1 MGKQFDRV
9 YRLLVGVEGSDGIVI
24 EGKPKENALNITF
37 DIDKDLT
44 KQTNKCRLQVFNLSD
59 KTAKIFERDDSICIL
74 EAGYSEDIGLR
85 RIFVGAVL
93 KAWTSLKGAWLLNWS
108 YLMGKLQS
116 VIVLCLYHMLQV
128 FLGEKLLRMLLL
140 QWD

>member
-9 YRLLVGVEGSDGIVI
+9 YRLLVGVEGSDGIII

-59 KTAKIFERDDSICIL
+59 KTAKIAF
-74 EAGYSEDIGLR
+74 
-85 RIFVGAVL
+85 
-93 KAWTSLKGAWLLNWS
+93 
-108 YLMGKLQS
+108 
-116 VIVLCLYHMLQV
+116 V
-128 FLGEKLLRMLLL
+128 FLKLDIAKISVLDVFLLA
-140 QWD
+140 QF

>member
-44 KQTNKCRLQVFNLSD
+44 KQTNKMSL
-59 KTAKIFERDDSICIL
+59 
-74 EAGYSEDIGLR
+74 AGL
-85 RIFVGAVL
+85 
-93 KAWTSLKGAWLLNWS
+93 
-108 YLMGKLQS
+108 
-116 VIVLCLYHMLQV
+116 
-128 FLGEKLLRMLLL
+128 
-140 QWD
+140 